1 MGEQPDFSHHNTT
14 QGTSNE
20 VHSALHL
27 LEKNLFVRASELLI
41 KVTIATKEPS
51 GRIKWVTLDPSYH
64 SILVRTAIATVKAN
78 GNGTLHSV
86 ASIKEALFIFL
97 LDILNGKPQHRFFS
111 QAEQEQDTG
120 RGTNHKPTQPIQ
132 KVSRTPN
139 SKPSTTP
146 QPLPQP
152 PPPHTH
158 ILRSHP
164 KPPTLLPPTPPPAP
178 TTTVDPPPVSPTW
191 KPNIME
197 ELLHFTETLCQHEQS
212 EEIECEALLEEA
224 METEEKK
231 GKAGCKAMV
240 NTKVTQP
247 AKCKMTSN
255 ASSTTTHPMTRAL
268 KGRIKT

>member
-14 QGTSNE
+14 QGTSNR

-27 LEKNLFVRASELLI
+27 LKKNLFVRASKLLI
-41 KVTIATKEPS
+41 KVTIAAKEPS

-64 SILVRTAIATVKAN
+64 SILVRTAIATVKPN
-78 GNGTLHSV
+78 RNGTLHSV

-97 LDILNGKPQHRFFS
+97 LNILNGKPQHCFFS

-120 RGTNHKPTQPIQ
+120 RGTNHKPMQPIR

-178 TTTVDPPPVSPTW
+178 TTTADPPPVSPTW

-197 ELLHFTETLCQHEQS
+197 ELLHFTETLHQLEQS
-212 EEIECEALLEEA
+212 DKIECEALLEEA
-224 METEEKK
+224 MEIEEKK

-247 AKCKMTSN
+247 TKRKMTSN
-255 ASSTTTHPMTRAL
+255 TSSTTTHPMTRAS
-268 KGRIKT
+268 KG